1 MEDEGE
7 QAEVMALMHSGPECP
22 AQFSLIG
29 DTCYLQMKDTK
40 LNWKDAEKK
49 CQETDSHLALVKT
62 GLIND
67 AVQSM
72 VMGGTGAWIGL
83 SDKQT
88 EGTWKFADGKK
99 LGDWNKWKEGSPDGG
114 EEENCAVMSQDGTWD
129 DKNCTMEFNVI
140 CTKPKGNSQLNR
152 WIGMSDKGHHNSF
165 MWSDDNYVTYTN
177 WGTGFPNT
185 HSGADAVCVY
195 MDSITGG
202 WLHSSC
208 HENMPSVCK
217 TAQEITSVPPD
228 HYGCDADQ
236 IAYEGSCY
244 EVNLSY
250 KTFSEAGEDCILKR
264 GDLVTITSEAEQ
276 SRITTIIAET
286 GTHFWLGTRF
296 DPDSQEFQ
304 WVSGEEWTY
313 SNWAWG
319 EPDLVHHDGNL
330 TWCAYMHR
338 HDEIGHWRVVD
349 CYDEFAYICESP
361 RQGYTE
367 PPTTTTTVPPVI
379 QCPTLFAQKYNGH
392 CYEYFGITE
401 SQYGLGWTFDEGRA
415 FCKNHFSGDLI
426 SFGDKDESDFF
437 FTTFPSL
444 GDNDYWIGMRE
455 DDEEGYHWVD
465 GTQSGYENWAEDFPN
480 SEDGNLPCITE
491 NVWFEPDTYI
501 QEHEW
506 ENANC
511 DTRLGVFCEVEGQVD
526 PFTTAP
532 PPTRPPNV
540 PCHDDGDFTWIR
552 RSLEAEDFC
561 YAFISSQESIDYTGL
576 TWAQVSCH

>member
-1 MEDEGE
+1 
-7 QAEVMALMHSGPECP
+7 
-22 AQFSLIG
+22 
-29 DTCYLQMKDTK
+29 
-40 LNWKDAEKK
+40 
-49 CQETDSHLALVKT
+49 
-62 GLIND
+62 
-67 AVQSM
+67 
-72 VMGGTGAWIGL
+72 
-83 SDKQT
+83 
-88 EGTWKFADGKK
+88 
-99 LGDWNKWKEGSPDGG
+99 
-114 EEENCAVMSQDGTWD
+114 
-129 DKNCTMEFNVI
+129 
-140 CTKPKGNSQLNR
+140 
-152 WIGMSDKGHHNSF
+152 
-165 MWSDDNYVTYTN
+165 
-177 WGTGFPNT
+177 
-185 HSGADAVCVY
+185 
-195 MDSITGG
+195 
-202 WLHSSC
+202 
-208 HENMPSVCK
+208 
-217 TAQEITSVPPD
+217 
-228 HYGCDADQ
+228 
-236 IAYEGSCY
+236 
-244 EVNLSY
+244 
-250 KTFSEAGEDCILKR
+250 
-264 GDLVTITSEAEQ
+264 
-276 SRITTIIAET
+276 
-286 GTHFWLGTRF
+286 
-296 DPDSQEFQ
+296 
-304 WVSGEEWTY
+304 
-313 SNWAWG
+313 
-319 EPDLVHHDGNL
+319 
-330 TWCAYMHR
+330 MHR

-349 CYDEFAYICESP
+349 CYDTFAYICESP

-367 PPTTTTTVPPVI
+367 PPTTTTVPPVI

-491 NVWFEPDTYI
+491 NVWFEEDTYI